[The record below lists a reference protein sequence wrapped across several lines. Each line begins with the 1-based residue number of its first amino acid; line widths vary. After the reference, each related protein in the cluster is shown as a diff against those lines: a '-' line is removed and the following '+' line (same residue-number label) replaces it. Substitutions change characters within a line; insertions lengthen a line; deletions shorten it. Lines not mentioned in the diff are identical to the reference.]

1 MARTEFDEKFANL
14 INAGFPYIYIP
25 SYEEERVVLAIR
37 ETLANESLV
46 KTKRQLYIWT
56 QTEGIISD
64 EKRLSDTKNALTAIE
79 QVRRNKEEAVYVFK
93 DFHIYFGAD
102 RNTHPDYQLIRKL
115 RDILPDL
122 KASRKTIVIL
132 SPSLVLP
139 ADMEKEISVLDFD
152 LPDMDELEMMLHEL
166 EQSIPKENIRLD
178 AKERRDLIRSA
189 LGMTMQEAENAFC
202 RAIVRQKGLDASA
215 VSIIHE
221 EKNQIVK
228 KTGVLEFVQ
237 TNLSEED
244 IGGLENLKKWLMKRN
259 GAWQER
265 AREYGIPAPKGVLIT
280 GVPGCGK
287 SLTAKAM
294 SSIWKLPLLKLD
306 MGKIFGGLLGS
317 SEENIRKAIQTAEA
331 VSPSILW
338 IDEIEKG
345 FTGTKSGGDSGTAAR
360 VFGTFLTWMQ
370 EKEAPVFVIATAND
384 IESLPPELLRKGRF
398 DEIFF
403 VDLPTERE
411 REKIF
416 QVHLDK
422 RMGAGSIKH
431 EVATDRQTLKELA
444 ALTEGFSGAEIEQ
457 VVIAGLYEAFFNDR
471 GLETDDLKKSIR
483 DTVPLSVLQ
492 KEQIR
497 SLKEWAGNRA
507 VLATAWED
515 REEAAPGSG
524 RITQSGRIVDFDLLK

>member
-25 SYEEERVVLAIR
+25 SYEEDRVVSAIR
-37 ETLANESLV
+37 ETLENEDLV
-46 KTKRQLYIWT
+46 RTKRTLYVWT
-56 QTEGIISD
+56 QTDGLVND
-64 EKRLSDTKNALTAIE
+64 GKRLSDTKNAITAIE
-79 QVRRNKEEAVYVFK
+79 QIRRNKEEAVYVLK

-102 RNTHPDYQLIRKL
+102 RNTHPDYQVIRKL

-122 KASRKTIVIL
+122 KASRKTVIML

-139 ADMEKEISVLDFD
+139 ADMEKEISVLNFD
-152 LPDMDELEMMLHEL
+152 LPDIDELDMVLGEL
-166 EQSIPKENIRLD
+166 EQSIPKENIRLG
-178 AKERRDLIRSA
+178 ASQRRELLRSA

-202 RAIVRQKGLDASA
+202 RAIVRQKGLDATA

-237 TNLSEED
+237 TDLGEDD
-244 IGGLENLKKWLMKRN
+244 IGGLENLKKWLVKRN

-265 AREYGIPAPKGVLIT
+265 AREYGLPAPKGVLIT

-306 MGKIFGGLLGS
+306 MGKIFGGLVGS
-317 SEENIRKAIQTAEA
+317 SEENIRKAIRTAEA

-345 FTGTKSGGDSGTAAR
+345 FTGTRSGGDSGTAAR

-370 EKEAPVFVIATAND
+370 EKESSVFVIATAND

-403 VDLPTERE
+403 VDLPTVKE

-422 RMGAGSIKH
+422 RLRSGSIIHK
-431 EVATDRQTLKELA
+431 VKTDTETLSELA
-444 ALTEGFSGAEIEQ
+444 GLTEGFSGAEIEQ
-457 VVIAGLYEAFFNDR
+457 TVIAGLYEAFFNDR
-471 GLETDDLKKSIR
+471 GLELEDLKKSIR

-492 KEQIR
+492 KEQIKA
-497 SLKEWAGNRA
+497 LKEWAGNRA
-507 VLATAWED
+507 VLATARED
-515 REEAAPGSG
+515 REEAAPGSE
-524 RITQSGRIVDFDLLK
+524 RIMQGGRIVDFD